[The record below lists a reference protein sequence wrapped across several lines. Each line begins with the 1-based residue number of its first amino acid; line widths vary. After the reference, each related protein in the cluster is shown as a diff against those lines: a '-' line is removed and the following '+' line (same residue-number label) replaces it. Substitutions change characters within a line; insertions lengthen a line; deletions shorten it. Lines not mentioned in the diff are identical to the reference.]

1 MVTLIGC
8 DEEHGPQVYKIDP
21 AGQAQGYRAVAAGSK
36 EQEASTALEKHW
48 KKNQGQWN
56 NQETVTTAIKTL
68 QTVISTDFKSNEI
81 EVAYASVANPRF
93 VKLNENEIDAILT
106 KMHDQV

>member
-48 KKNQGQWN
+48 KKN
-56 NQETVTTAIKTL
+56 
-68 QTVISTDFKSNEI
+68 
-81 EVAYASVANPRF
+81 
-93 VKLNENEIDAILT
+93 
-106 KMHDQV
+106 